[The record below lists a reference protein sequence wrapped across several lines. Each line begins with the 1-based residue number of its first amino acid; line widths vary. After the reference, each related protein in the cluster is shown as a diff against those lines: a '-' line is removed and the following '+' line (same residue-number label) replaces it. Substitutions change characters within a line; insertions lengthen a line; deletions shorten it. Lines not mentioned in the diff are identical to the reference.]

1 LWQPRGAPTLRTM
14 GIAEDIA
21 APEGWHAALA
31 ALAWQAD
38 LGAVE
43 AIGDVPV
50 SRYDLSDVA
59 KPVPM
64 AVPAAVVAVVPVAK
78 GAAPVADRTYT
89 ANPAGAVPE
98 NLEAAIMAARHAAQ
112 PAASLADLQKAMQ
125 AYAHCDL
132 RRGARN
138 LVFGDGNPAARVM
151 IITDAPDV
159 AEDRE
164 GRPCVGQTGALLDR
178 MFTAIGLARD
188 APDAAMAIY
197 ITPALPWRTPQDSV
211 PTDADLAMLRPFL
224 DRHIELVNP
233 DVVVLMGDAPLRA
246 LLGQTGIL
254 RLRGQWAELVG
265 RPVLPMIHPAYLLRN
280 PAAKREAWADLLAL
294 QARLREAQV

>member
-1 LWQPRGAPTLRTM
+1 M
-14 GIAEDIA
+14 GIAENIA

-50 SRYDLSDVA
+50 SRYDLPDVV
-59 KPVPM
+59 KPV
-64 AVPAAVVAVVPVAK
+64 AVATAPVAAGPAA
-78 GAAPVADRTYT
+78 VADRTY
-89 ANPAGAVPE
+89 AEAPAGPVPE

-159 AEDRE
+159 ADDRE

-178 MFTAIGLARD
+178 MFTAIGLSRD
-188 APDAAMAIY
+188 APDAVSAIY
-197 ITPALPWRTPQDSV
+197 ITPALPWRTPQDSL

-224 DRHIELVNP
+224 DRHIDLVNP
-233 DVVVLMGDAPLRA
+233 DVIVLMGDAPLRV
-246 LLGQTGIL
+246 LLGLTGIL
-254 RLRGQWAELVG
+254 RLRGQWAELG
-265 RPVLPMIHPAYLLRN
+265 GKPVLPMVPPSYLLRT

-294 QARLREAQV
+294 QARLRQTQV

>member
-1 LWQPRGAPTLRTM
+1 MWQARGPPTLLAM
-14 GIAEDIA
+14 GIAENIA

-50 SRYDLSDVA
+50 SRYDLPDVV
-59 KPVPM
+59 KPVAV
-64 AVPAAVVAVVPVAK
+64 AVPAAVVAIETVAK
-78 GAAPVADRTYT
+78 GAAPFADRTYT
-89 ANPAGAVPE
+89 ANPAGPVPK

-138 LVFGDGNPAARVM
+138 LVFGEGHPAARVM

-159 AEDRE
+159 ADDRE

-178 MFTAIGLARD
+178 MFMAIGLSRD
-188 APDAAMAIY
+188 APDAASAIY
-197 ITPALPWRTPQDSV
+197 ITPALPWRTPQDRD
-211 PTDADLAMLRPFL
+211 PTVADLAMLRPFL
-224 DRHIELVNP
+224 DRHIQLVNP
-233 DVVVLMGDAPLRA
+233 ALIVLMGNTPLRM
-246 LLGQTGIL
+246 LLNSTGIL
-254 RLRGQWAELVG
+254 RLRGQWAELG
-265 RPVLPMIHPAYLLRN
+265 GKPVLPMVPPSYLLRT

-294 QARLREAQV
+294 QARLRLTPL